1 MIGCSFQT
9 SAPGFFIEKANSFC
23 RTGVVVFPYVS
34 SDALITD
41 ASGDWLLDID
51 KTTDFCDFI
60 KVE

>member
-23 RTGVVVFPYVS
+23 RTGAVVFPYAS
-34 SDALITD
+34 SDALTTD
-41 ASGDWLLDID
+41 ASGDWLLDD
-51 KTTDFCDFI
+51 GKATDFCDFI